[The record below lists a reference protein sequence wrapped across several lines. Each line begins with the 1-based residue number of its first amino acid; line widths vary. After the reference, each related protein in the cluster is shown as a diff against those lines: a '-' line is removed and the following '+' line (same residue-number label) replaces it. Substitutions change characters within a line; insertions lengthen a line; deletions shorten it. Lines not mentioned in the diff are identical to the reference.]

1 MASASQRAQAPLSIE
16 VTNGILDLSKSTY
29 FYQIVSPNTTF
40 SFINRPESVNVFQ
53 LIIHHTGGTVS
64 WPSNVRWAGGVAPSG
79 LQIGKVHIFTFTRPE
94 GNGSDQWIG
103 TYVLNS

>member
-1 MASASQRAQAPLSIE
+1 MASAAQQAQASIAIE
-16 VTNGILDLSKSTY
+16 VTDGVLDLSKSTY

-40 SFINRPESVNVFQ
+40 AFVNRPEDVTVFQ
-53 LIIHHTGGTVS
+53 LIIHHAGGTVS
-64 WPSNVRWAGGVAPSG
+64 WPANVRWASGVAPSG
-79 LQIGKVHIFTFTRPE
+79 LQIGKIHLFTFIRPQ